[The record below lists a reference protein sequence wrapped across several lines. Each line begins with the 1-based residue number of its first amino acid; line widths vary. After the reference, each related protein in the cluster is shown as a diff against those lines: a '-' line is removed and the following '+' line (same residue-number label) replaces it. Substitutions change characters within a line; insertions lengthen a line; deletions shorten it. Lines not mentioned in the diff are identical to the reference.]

1 MRMICLGSGSKGNG
15 YILKASSGESL
26 IIEAGIAMID
36 FKKALNFNLRNVV
49 GCLVSHAH
57 NDHSKYM
64 GEVVETGITTLA
76 LKDVFEAK
84 GIRDGVFCK
93 VIKPSHGYIVGGFK
107 VFTLSVAHD
116 VPCLG
121 FVIEHREMGKILFIT
136 DTMMVEYLVSGLSH
150 IMLECNYSDEILNYN
165 IKNGITPSGMRD
177 RLLHSHMELKTATDY
192 LRKCDLSGVNKII
205 LIHLSGKNSDGGE
218 FMAHIG
224 RETGKPVYVARRGFE
239 INLDKEPY

>member
-1 MRMICLGSGSKGNG
+1 MVLKCLGSGSKGNC
-15 YILKASSGESL
+15 YLLQASDGVL
-26 IIEAGIAMID
+26 IIEAGISFAEV
-36 FKKALNFNLRNVV
+36 KKALRFDLSRVR
-49 GCLVSHAH
+49 GCLISHEH

-64 GEVVETGITTLA
+64 REVIEAGITTLA

-121 FVIEHREMGKILFIT
+121 FVIEHREMGKLLFIT

-165 IKNGITPSGMRD
+165 IENGITPSGMRD

-192 LRKCDLSGVNKII
+192 LRKCDLSGVNEII
-205 LIHLSGKNSDGGE
+205 LIHLSGNNSDGGE
-218 FMAHIG
+218 FMAHVG
-224 RETGKPVYVARRGFE
+224 RETGKPVYVARRDFE

>member
-1 MRMICLGSGSKGNG
+1 MVLKCLGSGSKGNC
-15 YILKASSGESL
+15 YLLQASDGVL
-26 IIEAGIAMID
+26 IIEAGISFAEV
-36 FKKALNFNLRNVV
+36 KKALRFDLSRVR
-49 GCLVSHAH
+49 GCLVSHSH

-64 GEVVETGITTLA
+64 GEVIEAGITTLA

-121 FVIEHREMGKILFIT
+121 FVIEHREMGKLLFIT

-165 IKNGITPSGMRD
+165 IENDITPSGMRD

-192 LRKCDLSGVNKII
+192 LRKCDLSGVNEII
-205 LIHLSGKNSDGGE
+205 LIHLSGKNSDGGK
-218 FMAHIG
+218 FMAHVG